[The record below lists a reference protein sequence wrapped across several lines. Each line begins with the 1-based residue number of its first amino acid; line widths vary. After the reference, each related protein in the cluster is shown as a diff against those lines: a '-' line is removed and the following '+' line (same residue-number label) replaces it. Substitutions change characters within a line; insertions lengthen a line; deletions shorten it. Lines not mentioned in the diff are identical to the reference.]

1 MMHDELLRGL
11 LAPAD
16 AHGRICGVVVGIVT
30 NNQDPDGM
38 HRVKLRF
45 PWLDMDH
52 ESAWAR
58 VVSAMAGGG
67 RGAYFLPEPDD
78 EVLVAFEHGSLE
90 HPYVLGALWNGK
102 DKAPENNSDGKNDH
116 RSITS
121 RSGHVLRLGD
131 TDGDER
137 IEIIDKTGNNRIVIH
152 SSDNSLS
159 IEAQGDIAIKS
170 TTGKMTL
177 DAQGDIAI
185 RSSAGKVSV
194 EGLGVSVAS
203 QLDVKIQAQTTM
215 DISASAPVNIK
226 GALVNVN

>member
-1 MMHDELLRGL
+1 MVDS
-11 LAPAD
+11 
-16 AHGRICGVVVGIVT
+16 
-30 NNQDPDGM
+30 
-38 HRVKLRF
+38 
-45 PWLDMDH
+45 
-52 ESAWAR
+52 ESNA
-58 VVSAMAGGG
+58 VDCPS
-67 RGAYFLPEPDD
+67 D

-159 IEAQGDIAIKS
+159 IEAQGDIAI
-170 TTGKMTL
+170 
-177 DAQGDIAI
+177 